1 MTADQVTVWVTF
13 ILPKLSCVVLFCP
26 VRASRPG
33 DTYRPGRVRM
43 VQDAAYCLAKVGVAG
58 SNPVVRSK
66 DSQVKRGDESAATS
80 TNVRYW
86 SAIAATSAAS
96 SSPASVR
103 GSVRVGTHSDNE
115 LGVLLSALEPL
126 GRPPP
131 RSDPRPGRP

>member
-1 MTADQVTVWVTF
+1 
-13 ILPKLSCVVLFCP
+13 
-26 VRASRPG
+26 
-33 DTYRPGRVRM
+33 M

-126 GRPPP
+126 GRDALRRVLIQDQPTATRSP
-131 RSDPRPGRP
+131 RSCSATATGEATTGPTSSTC